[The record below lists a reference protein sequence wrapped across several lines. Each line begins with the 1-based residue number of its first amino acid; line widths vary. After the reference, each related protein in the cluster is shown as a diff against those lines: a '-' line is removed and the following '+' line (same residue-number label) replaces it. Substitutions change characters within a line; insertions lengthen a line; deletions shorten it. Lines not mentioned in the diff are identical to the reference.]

1 MGIKTSF
8 FLLQIRETKEDAD
21 GAFTFWRTQ
30 IAFFVFCSGEDIRS
44 LGWMVGIRVGRS
56 SNKEKKPDGR
66 KTRSGTRM
74 SETGKKKPEGRKKRR
89 GKRKTKKKKKKKLK
103 ESEVKWSAEVRVS
116 EKKAKRGGSAQKEG
130 GGGEEG
136 RRGSTA
142 PVLSGVVGGNLV

>member
-1 MGIKTSF
+1 MGEK
-8 FLLQIRETKEDAD
+8 QGAGRGCPKREK
-21 GAFTFWRTQ
+21 
-30 IAFFVFCSGEDIRS
+30 
-44 LGWMVGIRVGRS
+44 
-56 SNKEKKPDGR
+56 
-66 KTRSGTRM
+66 
-74 SETGKKKPEGRKKRR
+74 KKKP
-89 GKRKTKKKKKKKLK
+89 K